1 MHIWDINLVLTYY
14 NSIANN
20 EELDFK
26 YLVKKIVMIIGARRK
41 HAQFSL
47 IYVDNFVFEDDKV
60 ILLPNK
66 TLKHSKPKMKLQCLI
81 YNAYK

>member
-1 MHIWDINLVLTYY
+1 MLY
-14 NSIANN
+14 
-20 EELDFK
+20 
-26 YLVKKIVMIIGARRK
+26 MIIGARRK

-47 IYVDNFVFEDDKV
+47 IYVDNFVFEDDTV

-66 TLKHSKPKMKLQCLI
+66 TLKHSKPKMKLQSLI